1 MAYVEV
7 DVDLDEVYDNL
18 SSWEKDDLVE
28 RLIGDGYKM
37 KDPNREYEEE
47 EGEEEE
53 FNGTPLDIQWTQM
66 IQKINSARYQ
76 LTAEQEELLFNLAK
90 SL

>member
-7 DVDLDEVYDNL
+7 DVDLDEFYDGL
-18 SSWEKDDLVE
+18 SSWEKDELVE
-28 RLIGDGYKM
+28 NLIKDGYKM
-37 KDPNREYEEE
+37 KDPHEDEDDEDDE
-47 EGEEEE
+47 DE
-53 FNGTPLDIQWTQM
+53 FEGTPLDHAWRDM
-66 IQKINSARYQ
+66 IKKINNSRYQ

>member
-7 DVDLDEVYDNL
+7 DVVLDEVYDGL

-28 RLIGDGYKM
+28 RLIEDGYKM
-37 KDPNREYEEE
+37 KDPNREYEVE

-53 FNGTPLDIQWTQM
+53 FNGTPLDIQWAQM

-76 LTAEQEELLFNLAK
+76 LTSEQEELLFNLAK
-90 SL
+90 NL